1 MPARTLQ
8 GVTAQSRPD
17 EVAAGLVRLAGG
29 YDDPIAQVRS
39 SFGPADGNGFRVL
52 TMEVVDRQGKV
63 YPPTSFRNSKGWS
76 PGRWLILFYLHDSSF
91 GPAQHEHSQAGAAS
105 PVDPGVVEVA
115 GFGKRLGNAG
125 STLMLMTT
133 NAKGVAKVEVQKAGN
148 GHALFAMTPNVWVHA
163 TVIGLLRTAG
173 INWQTGAPA
182 PEGTGGDEAP

>member
-39 SFGPADGNGFRVL
+39 SFGPADNNGQRVL

-76 PGRWLILFYLHDSSF
+76 PGRWVILYYFHDSRF
-91 GPAQHEHSQAGAAS
+91 GPAQYEHSQAGAAS
-105 PVDPGVVEVA
+105 PINPGVENVA
-115 GFGKRLGNAG
+115 GFGLPLGVMAND
-125 STLMLMTT
+125 LLLVTT
-133 NAKGVAKVEVQKAGN
+133 NAKGVAKVKVLKAGN
-148 GHALFAMTPNVWVHA
+148 ENVWVHA

>member
-39 SFGPADGNGFRVL
+39 SFGPANDQGFRVL

-63 YPPTSFRNSKGWS
+63 YPPTAFRNAKGWS
-76 PGRWLILFYLHDSSF
+76 PGRWLILYYIHES
-91 GPAQHEHSQAGAAS
+91 AEHSQTGS
-105 PVDPGVVEVA
+105 PTPIGVDRVP
-115 GFGKRLGNAG
+115 GFGLPLGSMAN
-125 STLMLMTT
+125 SLLLVTT
-133 NAKGVAKVEVQKAGN
+133 NLKGIAKVEIQKAG
-148 GHALFAMTPNVWVHA
+148 TDNVWVHA
-163 TVIGLLRTAG
+163 AVIGLLRTAG
-173 INWQTGAPA
+173 INWTTGAPA